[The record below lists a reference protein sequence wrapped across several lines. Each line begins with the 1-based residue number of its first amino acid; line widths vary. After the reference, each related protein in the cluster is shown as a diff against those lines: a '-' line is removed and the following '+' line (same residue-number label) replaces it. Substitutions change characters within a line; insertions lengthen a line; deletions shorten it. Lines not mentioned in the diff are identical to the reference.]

1 MELSIAINMAYLCE
15 ATDSTIYVHIVK
27 NLL

>member
-1 MELSIAINMAYLCE
+1 MKLSIAINMANLCE
-15 ATDSTIYVHIVK
+15 ATDITIYVHIVK